1 MPVRVSRNHHIGFLD
16 VAVHALVVVEIQDAC
31 LSCSKIERDRTSTSC
46 LAQIKPVIRGPHNSK
61 MMQKV
66 SKCTT
71 AGQRCT
77 DLPKDPGQPVLIQGH
92 SILTGPLRTS
102 REIPAKV
109 GLTHHVNVGMVLG
122 RSSLQPSPTYD
133 RCTVGPF
140 L

>member
-1 MPVRVSRNHHIGFLD
+1 MYRP
-16 VAVHALVVVEIQDAC
+16 
-31 LSCSKIERDRTSTSC
+31 
-46 LAQIKPVIRGPHNSK
+46 
-61 MMQKV
+61 
-66 SKCTT
+66 

-122 RSSLQPSPTYD
+122 RSSLQPT
-133 RCTVGPF
+133 TVAP
-140 L
+140 